1 MLQAA
6 PQARTVRSSKLVTLR
21 LDISLSGKVEP
32 TMTTSEITELID
44 LTSVSLSR
52 NGVDSGTDGPETNIV
67 GSILMQLG
75 VHVGEVRMSRMSSS
89 PFQSFGSKLV
99 LMLVTALSLVL
110 LVSDL

>member
-1 MLQAA
+1 M
-6 PQARTVRSSKLVTLR
+6 TLR

-52 NGVDSGTDGPETNIV
+52 NGVDSGTDGHETNIV